1 MPARWFGRHLAE
13 KHGSGALLAPS
24 RVTVPA
30 QSKSA
35 QAKNVTA
42 LMKQSISHQQKEFH
56 CPHCNK
62 SFAVLSGLGSHVH
75 YLHPDKPALERPGK
89 QPRPNGAGSQAAL
102 PVVSSNAAAQEQG
115 NFQETDVPTL
125 RQGIFAS

>member
-1 MPARWFGRHLAE
+1 MPTTKKRVGSKRRDTRGQKRCPHCGALMPARWFGRHLAE
-13 KHGSGALLAPS
+13 KHGSGAVLAPS

-35 QAKNVTA
+35 QAKNVSA

-62 SFAVLSGLGSHVH
+62 SFAVLSGLASHVH
-75 YLHPDKPALERPGK
+75 YLHPDK
-89 QPRPNGAGSQAAL
+89 
-102 PVVSSNAAAQEQG
+102 
-115 NFQETDVPTL
+115 
-125 RQGIFAS
+125 